1 MIRFLSCFLG
11 TFLIGLNVGADD
23 RYNITVTPS
32 DTLSA
37 DVIND
42 IHDRLGKTQK
52 KLELPQLI
60 GEWSVHQF
68 VCLGGP
74 EGIGEGGLCE
84 DDRVQLDGAVQ
95 PSGTY
100 LERTANWDIQL
111 KDEVETS
118 VLISSNQLNFLFN
131 PGFGYIVPNDTVT
144 WECSLGGGSVL
155 ICLGPTNSLTYSVNC
170 PSGSCRL
177 HVMMEASIESDSRI
191 RFSLGPLDTSLVGG
205 GQNTFGLFNIIE
217 LSRAGLLP
225 TPKYLTAE
233 RSFEKVNLTWTV
245 DEEGYEGEFEIQR
258 KKNLLDLYSVLGT
271 TFDTS
276 FSDKPVDLGDYWY
289 RVFSIRDE
297 EKSTGSNVR
306 KISYD

>member
-1 MIRFLSCFLG
+1 MIRFLLCFLG
-11 TFLIGLNVGADD
+11 TFLIGLDVGADD
-23 RYNITVTPS
+23 RYNISVSPS

-42 IHDRLGKTQK
+42 IHDRLGKTQQ

-68 VCLGGP
+68 VCLGGS
-74 EGIGEGGLCE
+74 EGIGVGGLCK

-100 LERTANWDIQL
+100 LERTANWDVQF
-111 KDEVETS
+111 KDEAEAS
-118 VLISSNQLNFLFN
+118 VLISSNQYNFLFN

-144 WECSLGGGSVL
+144 WECSLAGGSVL
-155 ICLGPTNSLTYSVNC
+155 ICLGPTNSLTYTLNC

-205 GQNTFGLFNIIE
+205 GQNIFGMFNILE

-225 TPKYLTAE
+225 TPKYLIAE
-233 RSFEKVNLTWTV
+233 RSFEKVNLRGNDTWCCTLNTLSLTLT
-245 DEEGYEGEFEIQR
+245 Y
-258 KKNLLDLYSVLGT
+258 
-271 TFDTS
+271 
-276 FSDKPVDLGDYWY
+276 
-289 RVFSIRDE
+289 
-297 EKSTGSNVR
+297 
-306 KISYD
+306 